1 MTLAIVGS
9 IETERGAMGAVGARR
24 RRIDRSEYDAACSAR
39 LAPRVRS
46 GPGGGHTRP
55 ARPLRVHPVTAAR
68 AALVHFEVAHGV
80 TAEDWQSVF
89 RDATGRLQQTER
101 YRHIAAL
108 YALFAEEAETAIVN
122 RGSLSQRKLLDDLLL
137 RNVDLDGVVDGAERG
152 HHAEERSAEH
162 AHAGP
167 EGSGSFGSVVT
178 ELR

>member
-108 YALFAEEAETAIVN
+108 YALVRDGRAGSTGAAWPEPVQPLRQPVTTAQV
-122 RGSLSQRKLLDDLLL
+122 
-137 RNVDLDGVVDGAERG
+137 
-152 HHAEERSAEH
+152 
-162 AHAGP
+162 AGP
-167 EGSGSFGSVVT
+167 SWPASRPQSSRAIASLT
-178 ELR
+178 SS